1 MKKLLLILAVAFQV
15 LAVAWIAIDRELI
28 LITGKPVTLQ
38 TAPIDPRDIFRG
50 DYVSLSYLFNKIQP
64 EQLDEDIR
72 QIGVKKGDS
81 VYLILTENP
90 GKASRAS
97 SLQRDLPSDGLFLTG
112 KVDTDWQ
119 PTTRVFVNKKQT
131 EQPNKQPVHVRY
143 GIERY
148 YVQQGKG
155 KEIETIQGMHNP
167 RRERYQRPMLLQT
180 RISDSGK
187 AGIEGFSWGKLAFKT
202 EIIKSPD
209 PKADDSQASA
219 VMKFSIKNVSG
230 QPLTLPLKSGN
241 CSFELRPS
249 ATNFDP
255 ENILQTGR
263 DECHDQLAV
272 EKILMPEE
280 SIDIEFDLNNPAWR
294 FKDRLKEDN
303 ENLLPLGKLPWD
315 NRMRIHYT
323 EKTSLDTDILSRAF
337 HGRGNID

>member
-97 SLQRDLPSDGLFLTG
+97 SLQRDLPSDGLFLAG

-219 VMKFSIKNVSG
+219 VMQFSIKNVSG
-230 QPLTLPLKSGN
+230 QPHTLPLKPGN

-249 ATNFDP
+249 SVNFDP
-255 ENILQTGR
+255 DGKLKTGR
-263 DECHDQLAV
+263 DECEGQKLEQRV
-272 EKILMPEE
+272 LKPEE
-280 SIDIEFDLNNPAWR
+280 TVDIEFDLNNPAWV
-294 FKDRLKEDN
+294 FTSNDKQ
-303 ENLLPLGKLPWD
+303 LPLGKLPWD
-315 NRMRIHYT
+315 NRLRIHYT
-323 EKTSLDTDILSRAF
+323 EQANLGTDIVSRAF
-337 HGRGNID
+337 DGRGTVD